1 MDVGF
6 VQAVACDGNEFVD
19 QYGALMRPSDRRKDV
34 PTIDRP
40 SQPKVLLLQLTQ
52 CTSGKGAAYLT
63 VGPGE
68 AELTVHG
75 KELP

>member
-6 VQAVACDGNEFVD
+6 VQAVARGDNEFVD
-19 QYGALMRPSDRRKDV
+19 QYGALMGPSDRQKDV

-52 CTSGKGAAYLT
+52 CTSGKGNARHSR
-63 VGPGE
+63 PGSW
-68 AELTVHG
+68 A
-75 KELP
+75 